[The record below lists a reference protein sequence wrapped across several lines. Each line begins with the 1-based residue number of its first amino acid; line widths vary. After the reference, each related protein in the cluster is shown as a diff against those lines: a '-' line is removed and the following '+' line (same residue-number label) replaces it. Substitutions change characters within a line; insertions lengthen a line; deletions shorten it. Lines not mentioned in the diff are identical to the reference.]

1 MEIHTQKIFLFI
13 SFFFFAST
21 RLLLYCSRYF
31 FLYHHLSEG
40 GKCLQFFNFFMRSY
54 NAIGS
59 EIHEGKFENM
69 RMTVVF
75 IDYLFVLE
83 IFIFSE

>member
-1 MEIHTQKIFLFI
+1 
-13 SFFFFAST
+13 
-21 RLLLYCSRYF
+21 
-31 FLYHHLSEG
+31 
-40 GKCLQFFNFFMRSY
+40 MRSY

-83 IFIFSE
+83 IFIFSEWNLNFFLILENYAALYGHIL